1 MNWPVEHTTYTAAAV
16 ILAVDALVAARRP
29 ASDIMRGTSL
39 APDFAE
45 LALECGCASAD
56 RVAGVS

>member
-1 MNWPVEHTTYTAAAV
+1 
-16 ILAVDALVAARRP
+16 
-29 ASDIMRGTSL
+29 MRGTSL

-45 LALECGCASAD
+45 IALECGCASAD